1 MKQAA
6 QGVLVTR
13 PAHQSAALIKQI
25 QSLGLVAVPCPVIA
39 IDEIQPDLP
48 DSGLD
53 QYQIIIFISANAVEI
68 GLKYLENLANFAEM
82 HICAVGKQTAQRLL
96 DRGVGDVIQPESG
109 FNSEALLE
117 LESFESAHIN
127 NKDILIVRGQGGREH
142 LADECRK
149 RGARVDYLE
158 VYQRV
163 IPEMDI
169 GPVIQLWSAGQINIV
184 TVSSN
189 QSLKN
194 LYHILQNRGLELLL
208 NTPLITPGE
217 RCSELARQLGFSN
230 QILQATSAT
239 DDDIMMQLKNWLDG
253 NN

>member
-6 QGVLVTR
+6 GVLVTR
-13 PAHQSAALIKQI
+13 PAHQSAALIQQI
-25 QSLGLVAVPCPVIA
+25 QNLGLVAVPCPVIA
-39 IDEIQPDLP
+39 IDEIQPILP
-48 DSGLD
+48 DIALD
-53 QYQIIIFISANAVEI
+53 QYQIVIFISTNAVDI

-82 HICAVGKQTAQRLL
+82 HICAVGRQTAQRLL
-96 DRGVGDVIQPESG
+96 DKGVSDVMQPGSG

-117 LESFESAHIN
+117 LDSFNTAHIN
-127 NKDILIVRGQGGREH
+127 NKNILIVRGQGGREH
-142 LADECRK
+142 LADECRQ

-163 IPEMDI
+163 IPETDPE
-169 GPVIQLWSAGQINIV
+169 PVIKLWSAGQINIV

-194 LYHILQNRGLELLL
+194 LYHILHNGGLELLL

-239 DDDIMMQLKNWLDG
+239 DDDIMMQLKNWLD
-253 NN
+253 NSN